1 MKKLIRSITFTAL
14 ILCLLALTGCGKKST
29 GMTVSPADLAKQLA
43 TETVTSDTLTETS
56 ADILASTYFV
66 DSEKIDSSSAYMS
79 TGASACE
86 VAVIKCKDASYTSD
100 VQKLFE
106 QRVSTRPLCT
116 LPTMQKRPKTER
128 RNHQSLRPVCSSVC
142 L

>member
-29 GMTVSPADLAKQLA
+29 GVTVSPADLAKQLA

-86 VAVIKCKDASYTSD
+86 VAVIKCKDASY
-100 VQKLFE
+100 
-106 QRVSTRPLCT
+106 
-116 LPTMQKRPKTER
+116 
-128 RNHQSLRPVCSSVC
+128 LRCPEAF
-142 L
+142 